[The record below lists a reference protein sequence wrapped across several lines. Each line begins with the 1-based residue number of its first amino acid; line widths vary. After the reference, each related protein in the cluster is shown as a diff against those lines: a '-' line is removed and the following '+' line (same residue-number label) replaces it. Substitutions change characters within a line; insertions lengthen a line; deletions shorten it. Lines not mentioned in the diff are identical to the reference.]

1 MGAIYLIRHGQASF
15 GAANYDQL
23 SKDGMTQSRVLGEAL
38 KQRVPKVDAVAR
50 GSMQRHRQTADACLA
65 AMGVE
70 LPQQEL
76 PGFNEYDHE
85 QMVERYEPRYA
96 DKRQL
101 AADIAKSPEPRRAF
115 QEIFIKAMER
125 WASGR
130 HDGEYTES
138 WAGFGVRCVS
148 ALDQLIATA
157 GPSKTVLVF
166 TSGGPITA
174 ICQNLL
180 QVPDS
185 PAQRMNWTL
194 ANCGVTKVIYSERSR
209 YLSTLNE
216 HAHFEGALSKLITY
230 R

>member
-23 SKDGMTQSRVLGEAL
+23 SATGVEQSRLLGQAL
-38 KQRVPKVDAVAR
+38 RTRIPKVDAVAR
-50 GSMQRHRQTADACLA
+50 GTMARHRQTAEACLA
-65 AMGVE
+65 AMGLD

-138 WAGFGVRCVS
+138 WAGFGARCVG
-148 ALDQLIATA
+148 ALDTLIASL
-157 GPSKTVLVF
+157 GPSKTALVF

-180 QVPDS
+180 SVPDA
-185 PAQRMNWTL
+185 PAQRMNWTM
-194 ANCGVTKVIYSERSR
+194 ANCGVTKVIYSDRNL